1 MQIIN
6 IPTIAIFLC
15 GMLINLNTG
24 FYKDGLLKTDP
35 LEIRRHYFKKSCL
48 FDIIS
53 ILAIAVYE
61 ILEITKQF

>member
-1 MQIIN
+1 
-6 IPTIAIFLC
+6 
-15 GMLINLNTG
+15 MLINLNTG

>member
-1 MQIIN
+1 M
-6 IPTIAIFLC
+6 PTIAIFLS
-15 GMLINLNTG
+15 GMLINMNTG

-35 LEIRRHYFKKSCL
+35 LDIRKHYLKKSFL